1 MGLTVKVGEVYTEI
15 KRGTSAKGEYAYV
28 TAKAEKGSDKI
39 SVFFANPEDVP
50 EDAYAVSIDEIQ
62 DVTVSSKQYNGNW
75 YKNISINAKVS
86 AVDGGANPIDLA
98 EGELPF

>member
-15 KRGTSAKGEYAYV
+15 KRGTSAKGEYAFA
-28 TAKAEKGSDKI
+28 TARAEKGTDRI
-39 SVFFANPEDVP
+39 SIFFSNPEEIPEDV
-50 EDAYAVSIDEIQ
+50 YAVSVDEIK
-62 DVTVSSKQYNGNW
+62 DVSVTSKQYNGNW

-86 AVDGGANPIDLA
+86 AVDGGANPIDLE